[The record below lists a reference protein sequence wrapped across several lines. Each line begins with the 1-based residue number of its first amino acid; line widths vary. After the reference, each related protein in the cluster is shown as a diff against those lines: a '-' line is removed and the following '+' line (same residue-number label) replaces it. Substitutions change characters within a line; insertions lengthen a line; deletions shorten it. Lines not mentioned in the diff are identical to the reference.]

1 MSHDRV
7 GALAIFL
14 SDFIE
19 ARYVGIS
26 LLLLGVADEATIGTD
41 RAASSFPRSAFG
53 TFVTGA
59 ATVAPLATR
68 KSMESG

>member
-26 LLLLGVADEATIGTD
+26 LLLLGVADEATIGQTAQLALF
-41 RAASSFPRSAFG
+41 RALCSVHSSQERRLSPR
-53 TFVTGA
+53 
-59 ATVAPLATR
+59 
-68 KSMESG
+68 